1 MIESWDK
8 MRRGGSDQLSNGN
21 VRTRNKS
28 ESFDAKRSDVGYHGE
43 ETCKSKDQDTNL
55 RGQNQR
61 IEIRSIGKV
70 SKREESQC

>member
-1 MIESWDK
+1 MQ
-8 MRRGGSDQLSNGN
+8 RAASDQLSIGN

-28 ESFDAKRSDVGYHGE
+28 KSFNAKTSEVGYHGE
-43 ETCKSKDQDTNL
+43 DTCGSKDQDTNL

-61 IEIRSIGKV
+61 IEIRGIGKV